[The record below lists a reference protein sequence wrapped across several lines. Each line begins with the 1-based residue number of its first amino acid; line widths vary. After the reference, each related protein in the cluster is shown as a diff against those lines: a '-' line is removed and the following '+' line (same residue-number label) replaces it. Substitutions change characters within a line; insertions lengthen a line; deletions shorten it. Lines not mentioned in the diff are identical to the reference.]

1 MKFNIALFT
10 HLGTQRPI
18 NQDRILV
25 QNSIFKDGLH
35 SFVSEEN
42 CFCFLADG
50 IGGGP
55 SGELASEF
63 VLEEIKNRTN
73 ISEDLWTQ
81 RLADILESIN
91 ADLIK
96 RGENNPEYRGA
107 GTTLVGLIIKD
118 GNFLLINAGDSET
131 WAFRKDVFFKI
142 TEDQVLD
149 SFENNSPITSYF
161 GGKEDAL
168 KLDFNTT
175 LRTIQ
180 PNDTYLVASDGLFK
194 SLSQNQVKAILST
207 TKPLSE
213 KANFMLQKSLQ
224 KGAEDNI
231 SCILI
236 EVIH

>member
-1 MKFNIALFT
+1 MKFNISLFT
-10 HLGTQRPI
+10 HSGTERQI

-35 SFVSEEN
+35 SFADVEN

-63 VLEEIKNRTN
+63 VLEEIRNRIDIN
-73 ISEDLWTQ
+73 DDLSTQ
-81 RLADILESIN
+81 RLSDILKSIN
-91 ADLIK
+91 TDLIK
-96 RGENNPEYRGA
+96 LGQNDPAYKGA
-107 GTTLVGLIIKD
+107 GTTLVGLIIKN

-131 WAFRKDVFFKI
+131 WAFRKDMFFKI

-161 GGKEDAL
+161 GGKKDAL
-168 KLDFNTT
+168 NLDFNTT
-175 LRTIQ
+175 LRTIHL
-180 PNDTYLVASDGLFK
+180 NDTYLVASDGLFK
-194 SLSQNQVKAILST
+194 SISQNQVKAILSN
-207 TKPLSE
+207 TKPLLE
-213 KANFMLQKSLQ
+213 KADFMLQKSLQ
-224 KGAEDNI
+224 KGSEDNI

-236 EVIH
+236 EVVD

>member
-10 HLGTQRPI
+10 HLGTERLI

-25 QNSIFKDGLH
+25 QNSIFKDGVH
-35 SFVSEEN
+35 SFANVED

-73 ISEDLWTQ
+73 ISEELSTQ
-81 RLADILESIN
+81 RLSDILKSIN

-96 RGENNPEYRGA
+96 LGQNNPAYRGA

-149 SFENNSPITSYF
+149 AFENNSPITSYF

-180 PNDTYLVASDGLFK
+180 LNDIHLVASDGLFK
-194 SLSQNQVKAILST
+194 SISQNQVKAILSN

-213 KANFMLQKSLQ
+213 KADFMLQKSLQ
-224 KGAEDNI
+224 RGAEDNI

-236 EVIH
+236 EVVD